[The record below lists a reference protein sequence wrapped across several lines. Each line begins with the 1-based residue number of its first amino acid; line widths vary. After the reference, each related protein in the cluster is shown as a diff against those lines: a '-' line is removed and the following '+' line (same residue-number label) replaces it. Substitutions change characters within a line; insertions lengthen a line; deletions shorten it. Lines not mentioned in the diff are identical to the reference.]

1 MNLSVR
7 CFMFILL
14 SSTLMVSDFA
24 QAQHADQLGRLFS
37 SPRERAELDEI
48 RRIFLQD
55 VAPGEELE
63 QLLGDDVPIVPT
75 APDDLYLMLGG
86 TVRRADG
93 SYSLWIN
100 DEQVDQRQLP
110 SNIRLARLGDLIVLW
125 INYLDK
131 LYVVRPGQVLH
142 FASETVYEPYMLPE
156 ELASLIQ
163 PPPAQVIVQAPVNS
177 ATDNTAAGGGPAQ
190 SLSELPSGLLPGGE
204 ALGGLME
211 NVSRISATL
220 NLIQELT
227 Q

>member
-7 CFMFILL
+7 CLMFILL

-24 QAQHADQLGRLFS
+24 QAQHADQVGRLFS

-55 VAPGEELE
+55 GAPSEDLEE
-63 QLLGDDVPIVPT
+63 LLGDDVPIEPS

-93 SYSLWIN
+93 SYSLWLN
-100 DEQVDQRQLP
+100 DEQLDQQQLP

-125 INYLDK
+125 INFLDK

-142 FASETVYEPYMLPE
+142 FASETVYESYMLPE
-156 ELASLIQ
+156 ELALLIK
-163 PPPAQVIVQAPVNS
+163 PPPAQEIAQAPVNTATTNS
-177 ATDNTAAGGGPAQ
+177 AASAGQAQ
-190 SLSELPSGLLPGGE
+190 SQSVLPSGLLPGGE
-204 ALGGLME
+204 ALSGLLE
-211 NVSRISATL
+211 NVSKISATL